1 MTLEGANQLF
11 CCGVNGSMVFRVTVE
26 FDMLSDES
34 EEVQYH
40 PTPWKAFL
48 EGLLN
53 DFYSLPWK
61 PNTETLE
68 QYLLLADEFLS
79 QLMVPST
86 VAEVLVLPLIYSNEQ

>member
-40 PTPWKAFL
+40 PTPM
-48 EGLLN
+48 E
-53 DFYSLPWK
+53 SL
-61 PNTETLE
+61 
-68 QYLLLADEFLS
+68 S
-79 QLMVPST
+79 
-86 VAEVLVLPLIYSNEQ
+86 